1 MSDDTPATDAAL
13 EALENA
19 EFVTEFREGEN
30 SAKRL
35 SPSELRELYEL
46 EKERARDEARA
57 SSGIYRRIVD

>member
-1 MSDDTPATDAAL
+1 MSADTPITDDAL

-35 SPSELRELYEL
+35 TPADLRELYEL
-46 EKERARDEARA
+46 EKDRARDAARA
-57 SSGIYRRIVD
+57 TGGIYRRIVE